1 MTPHQEFLTQRRE
14 IEGALIRFGNREV
27 ASDNELETDRDNL
40 KTLAVEIV
48 AALGHLVEA
57 FGGERLDFMH
67 DMSGTAD
74 TIDDAFAAAI
84 TARDTDRELR
94 EYERSQPTRQR
105 YGWGDSR
112 YDDMKHA
119 AE

>member
-1 MTPHQEFLTQRRE
+1 MTPHQEFLIQRTA
-14 IEGALIRFGNREV
+14 IDGALYRFGNR
-27 ASDNELETDRDNL
+27 AMNSDAELETDRDNL

-48 AALGHLVEA
+48 AALGHLVDA

-67 DMSGTAD
+67 DMSSTAD
-74 TIDDAFAAAI
+74 SIDDAFAAAI
-84 TARDTDRELR
+84 TDRDTDRELR

-105 YGWGDSR
+105 YGWGDDV
-112 YDDMKHA
+112 YDAMKHA